1 MEAREGMWEAIRDHE
16 ILTETSKK
24 EISSLK
30 RHIDNMMRE
39 FRSQVLQKDDEMQ
52 KFRDVLEIETKVCHK
67 VINKQSEV
75 IKSKEEY
82 IDILEAL
89 IVDHHLTEEVQ
100 ERIRKGKQEYGKAP
114 KVKAVA
120 FKVN

>member
-1 MEAREGMWEAIRDHE
+1 
-16 ILTETSKK
+16 
-24 EISSLK
+24 
-30 RHIDNMMRE
+30 
-39 FRSQVLQKDDEMQ
+39 MQ

-120 FKVN
+120 FKVNQEKAQILEAIEKSPLKSLTEAERLSFKIDSIEKENERLYEQIRELKEQ